1 MGKNFRGIM
10 KKVSKW
16 LKRQGAYL
24 SLAMAGVEKN
34 ALGQKGDALEQTVNQ
49 ERRHTQGTLADS
61 LKQGQVTQEVMDL
74 RWRTYK
80 ILNAVENYK
89 AEIVGYEKHIDE
101 NGKEIILPIT
111 KVTKVDKKRGLNKIK
126 VDGFDDYP
134 LEMVVDNSEITL
146 DGNEAMKDVKAFDE
160 AIINKNEKGEVESAT
175 HGEVSAEEYFAK
187 LKGENPVKI
196 NRSSLPKFE
205 LERFTKKLCVR
216 TINENERLL
225 EFYVSMYP
233 DEFNRT
239 TRLFISDIK
248 KAITNPRQADF
259 LEFDGVE
266 FVTYK
271 TIGVDDFLHYTY
283 TDIKFDK
290 IVEYNGHYVI
300 KFKANIGINAH
311 NIFDQYKQEDLEKK
325 YENKERK
332 KQ

>member
-1 MGKNFRGIM
+1 M
-10 KKVSKW
+10 KKLSKW
-16 LKRQGAYL
+16 LKNQSAAL
-24 SLAMAGVEKN
+24 SLALAGVEKN
-34 ALGQKGDALEQTVNQ
+34 ALGQNGGTLEQNINQ

-61 LKQGQVTQEVMDL
+61 LKQGEVTQEVMDL

-101 NGKEIILPIT
+101 NGKEIILPVT
-111 KVTKVDKKRGLNKIK
+111 KVTKVDKKRGLSKIK
-126 VDGFDDYP
+126 IDGFDDFP

-146 DGNEAMKDVKAFDE
+146 DGNEAMKDVKALDKV
-160 AIINKNEKGEVESAT
+160 IINKNDKGEVESAT

-196 NRSSLPKFE
+196 NRSSIPKFE

-216 TINENERLL
+216 TINETERLL

-248 KAITNPRQADF
+248 KAIVNPRQADF

-266 FVTYK
+266 FITYK
-271 TIGVDDFLHYTY
+271 TIGVDDFLHYSY
-283 TDIKFDK
+283 TNVKFDK
-290 IVEYNGHYVI
+290 IVEFNGHYVI
-300 KFKANIGINAH
+300 KFKANTLVNAH
-311 NIFDQYKQEDLEKK
+311 NIFEQYKQEELEQK
-325 YENKERK
+325 YEKKERK
-332 KQ
+332 S

>member
-1 MGKNFRGIM
+1 M

>member
-134 LEMVVDNSEITL
+134 LEMVVDNTEITL

-239 TRLFISDIK
+239 TRLFISDVK
-248 KAITNPRQADF
+248 KAIANPRQADF

-266 FVTYK
+266 FITYK

>member
-1 MGKNFRGIM
+1 M
-10 KKVSKW
+10 KKLSKW
-16 LKRQGAYL
+16 LKNQTAAI

-34 ALGQKGDALEQTVNQ
+34 ALGQNGGNLEQTIGQ

-101 NGKEIILPIT
+101 NGKEIILPVT
-111 KVTKVDKKRGLNKIK
+111 KVTKVDKKRGLSKIK
-126 VDGFDDYP
+126 IDNFDDYP

-146 DGNEAMKDVKAFDE
+146 DGNEAMKDVKAFDS
-160 AIINKNEKGEVESAT
+160 AIINKNEKGEIESAT
-175 HGEVSAEEYFAK
+175 HGEVKAEEYFAK

-196 NRSSLPKFE
+196 KRSFLPKFE
-205 LERFTKKLCVR
+205 IERFTKKLCVR
-216 TINENERLL
+216 TISETERLL

-239 TRLFISDIK
+239 TRLFISDVK
-248 KAITNPRQADF
+248 KAIDNPRQADF
-259 LEFDGVE
+259 LEFSGVE

-271 TIGVDDFLHYTY
+271 TIGVDDFLHYSYSEVT
-283 TDIKFDK
+283 FDK

-300 KFKANIGINAH
+300 KFKANIDINGD
-311 NIFDQYKQEDLEKK
+311 NIFEQYKQEDLEKK
-325 YENKERK
+325 YENKEKK